1 MIYVFLGQEINLIN
15 KKVDQIIK
23 SSEIQ
28 NIIKY
33 DFDNTKLID
42 IINESNYIDLFNEK
56 KLIIVNNFSFKKL
69 KEKDEKEL
77 SLYINN
83 QNDNII
89 ILKCIDESLDNRK
102 TLIKELNEKCKV
114 EKVEKLN
121 YLTLEPFLTDIFKEN
136 NKDIKPYQIKKIMFL
151 SQYNADYAVKEVEK
165 LLLYKINDKVITDED
180 IDLVISKNPEK
191 EIYRLSDAVIKKDLK
206 EIFNSY
212 KIVLDLGIKP
222 EQIIETLASQI
233 RLLYQIKI
241 LQGQMSPKEMIYK
254 LAGGKDFIIN
264 KAIQNI
270 KIHSEKDLLDLLY
283 KLSETDI
290 KLKSMNINKEKILEE
305 FFLNL

>member
-102 TLIKELNEKCKV
+102 SITKELNEKCKV